1 MTEKTKET
9 HQDSEVHIVK
19 PPVYLAIFFSLLV
32 LTALTTGISFID
44 LGVFNAVIALAIACP
59 ESVLGGALFHA
70 HSLQLSAAETNG
82 SRGTVYVYAA
92 HQPYHDGL
100 HQPRLGHVLNARRAR
115 QTSNRANERCG
126 STGPTASLLG
136 SGDLLAGHALGI
148 LQLIYFPVAALTSIV
163 GSSWLEVFVI
173 FAGGMLTF
181 SASIAAFYQRRIA
194 SRLLLTGGIVL
205 LGFAI
210 GGQFVAPLNTRGIPN
225 LLLLFLSG
233 AVAVSLGLFGAIT
246 DRKGWPS
253 LRDLP

>member
-1 MTEKTKET
+1 MKDAD
-9 HQDSEVHIVK
+9 QQVR
-19 PPVYLAIFFSLLV
+19 LRRFWGAAIFSLGTLWGFSN
-32 LTALTTGISFID
+32 I
-44 LGVFNAVIALAIACP
+44 
-59 ESVLGGALFHA
+59 
-70 HSLQLSAAETNG
+70 
-82 SRGTVYVYAA
+82 
-92 HQPYHDGL
+92 
-100 HQPRLGHVLNARRAR
+100 
-115 QTSNRANERCG
+115 
-126 STGPTASLLG
+126 
-136 SGDLLAGHALGI
+136 
-148 LQLIYFPVAALTSIV
+148 IYFPVAALTSIV

-233 AVAVSLGLFGAIT
+233 AVAISLGLFGAIT
-246 DRKGWPS
+246 DRKSWPT